1 MDVIAGRKT
10 VGRVTGD
17 IMVNGAPKHQSSWAR
32 QVGYVEQVRTAG
44 AVCPLGLSAC
54 LLGGLWCELWF
65 DKSLFEPSCVY

>member
-54 LLGGLWCELWF
+54 LRANYGLTEAFLNHPVCIE
-65 DKSLFEPSCVY
+65 